1 MAALRTQKARMVYC
15 HTVPASAGRTYSG
28 GKAPMKQLLSATAG
42 LCVFCAAS
50 VNAAVVVNTADD
62 GEGSLRRAVRST
74 GKNQVLE
81 FAPQLAKQT
90 ITLKTPISIER
101 DLTIDGAGAP
111 GVTISGGKCCSAFV
125 VGARGPVTA
134 VIRNLTFVEC
144 KPADGGGGGAID
156 SRSQSHLT
164 VERCTFKDNAA
175 PKGGAAICCRWKHNT
190 TVLESTFENNT
201 SEANGGAIS
210 TESMGTLTVKKC
222 VFHGNK
228 GVLGGAI
235 YSLLGALLLEDCVL
249 TDNESS
255 DAGGA
260 VNTDGASDKTDDD
273 IGGTIT
279 VRRCRVEN
287 SKGGSQGGAMF
298 LFAYKLDK
306 IVVED
311 SVFLNN
317 RSAEGGLGGAIRFG
331 GIAEVTAANS
341 IFGGNAAGQ
350 GSGVYIGDDCFGK
363 VEKCTFFQ
371 NMAGKTKGK
380 HSAIQN
386 NAKGPLV
393 SEGHTFLNEPPP
405 NLAQMIAALLQT
417 TANAPAAKAGDA
429 APPAAP
435 VKLFASKVEKPA
447 ADLAALMK
455 DDPAIPAKDA
465 ALATLKE
472 FLKRSAA
479 SGGKPSLSVKLDFK
493 NYSECRPVSIDDSGF
508 KVEVQGI
515 QMPFTW
521 RMLKDEELF
530 NCFRPAMEKAPGD
543 VFAAWLF
550 LGLHGRCLDAESA
563 RNWLAKLQEKDP
575 QQAQR
580 VERVLQRLG
589 K

>member
-1 MAALRTQKARMVYC
+1 
-15 HTVPASAGRTYSG
+15 
-28 GKAPMKQLLSATAG
+28 MKLLLSVAAG
-42 LCVFCAAS
+42 LCVVCTAN
-50 VNAAVVVNTADD
+50 VGAAVVVNTADD
-62 GEGSLRRAVRST
+62 GEGSLRRAVRGT
-74 GKNQVLE
+74 GKNQVVE

-90 ITLKTPISIER
+90 ILLKNPIVLER
-101 DLTIDGAGAP
+101 DVTIDGAGAP
-111 GVTISGGKCCSAFV
+111 GVTISGGKGCSAFV
-125 VGARGPVTA
+125 VGPRGAVTA
-134 VIRNLTFVEC
+134 VIRNLTVVDC

-164 VERCTFKDNAA
+164 VERCTFRDNAA
-175 PKGGAAICCRWKHNT
+175 PKGGAAICCRWKHTT
-190 TVLESTFENNT
+190 TVLESTFEGNVG
-201 SEANGGAIS
+201 EANGGAIS
-210 TESMGTLTVKKC
+210 TESMGALAIKKC
-222 VFHGNK
+222 VFNRNK

-317 RSAEGGLGGAIRFG
+317 RSAEGGLGGAVRLG
-331 GIAEVTAANS
+331 GLAEVTVVNS

-386 NAKGPLV
+386 NAKGPV
-393 SEGHTFLNEPPP
+393 ASEGHTFLNEPPP
-405 NLAQMIAALLQT
+405 NLTQAIAGLLQA
-417 TANAPAAKAGDA
+417 TAGVPAAKTA
-429 APPAAP
+429 AAAAPAAP
-435 VKLFASKVEKPA
+435 VKLFASKAEKPA

-455 DDPAIPAKDA
+455 DDPAIPSKDA
-465 ALATLKE
+465 ALAMLKQ
-472 FLKRSAA
+472 FLMKSAA
-479 SGGKPSLSVKLDFK
+479 SGGKPALSVKLDFK
-493 NYSECRPVSIDDSGF
+493 NYSECNPVNIDDSGF
-508 KVEVQGI
+508 KVEVQGT

-530 NCFRPAMEKAPGD
+530 NCFRPAMATAPGD
-543 VFAAWLF
+543 VYAAWLF
-550 LGLHGRCLDAESA
+550 LGLHTKCVDAGSA
-563 RNWLAKLQEKDP
+563 RNWVAKLQEKDP

-580 VERVLQRLG
+580 VEQVLQRLS